1 MSVHLGIQLSQSK
14 LRSISGIWWC
24 GQMINWFD
32 IHFHLIS
39 ETRHLSLHRFDYRDL
54 WTDLIA
60 SGKQKM
66 AFYLKTGI
74 WG

>member
-1 MSVHLGIQLSQSK
+1 
-14 LRSISGIWWC
+14 
-24 GQMINWFD
+24 MINWFD